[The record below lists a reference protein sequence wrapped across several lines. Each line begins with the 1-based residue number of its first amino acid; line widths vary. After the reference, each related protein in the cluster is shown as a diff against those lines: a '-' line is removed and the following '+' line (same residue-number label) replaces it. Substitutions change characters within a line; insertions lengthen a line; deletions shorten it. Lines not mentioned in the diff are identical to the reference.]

1 MKKIISIMLATLI
14 LLAPLSGMAI
24 NIPGYEGGIQNERT
38 YKEVIFVTGQP
49 ITMEGSLSIKTKAK
63 DNLVTE
69 SYTYKLENK
78 ALEAKLSRTITLK
91 NLLEPNGSQVKST
104 KTLDKYKESITI
116 GKDKYEVKDNGYQ
129 WSQGGIEDNQP
140 LIDYYS
146 GHYSARKTY
155 DVNKGD
161 GEIVVESLGN
171 LVGYNGPWSATEA
184 QTVYYAMD
192 WIDKTGKGQDYE
204 GTATVEASYN
214 KTKDF
219 VYEKNIP
226 TQISYSGGY
235 IVTEIE
241 ENILKYQYDLPKFNG
256 GVQEETPPGN
266 EEEDQDSDEEKEEE
280 EKKKKS
286 KYRNQGSNSLYLD
299 TSPIIQSLNIPAVR
313 DVMGHQYQDELL
325 LMASMEGL
333 PLKSQLIGPSSE
345 MSRGDFARIIIK
357 AMDIPIVKVE
367 QKKSRG
373 RKKAEPVERL
383 FKDVKE
389 SHRNFDYIEE
399 AAKRNIMLG
408 VEKPN
413 FGPDKALTRM
423 EAFTIA
429 VRILGLENLAPIKE
443 YSLGFKD
450 ENSVQAWARDSIY
463 LAKELGFIEEGD
475 YLYPNRALTKGE
487 AAKLMVDVIEY
498 MQEDLR
504 YDYREGILND

>member
-49 ITMEGSLSIKTKAK
+49 ITMEGTLSIKTKAK

-155 DVNKGD
+155 DVNKD
-161 GEIVVESLGN
+161 QGEIVVESLGN

-184 QTVYYAMD
+184 QTVYYTMD
-192 WIDKTGKGQDYE
+192 WIDKTGQGQDYE

-241 ENILKYQYDLPKFNG
+241 ENILKYEYDLPKFNG
-256 GVQEETPPGN
+256 GVQPETSPGN
-266 EEEDQDSDEEKEEE
+266 EEEEEE
-280 EKKKKS
+280 EKKEKPKH
-286 KYRNQGSNSLYLD
+286 RNQGSNSLYLD

-313 DVMGHQYQDELL
+313 DVMGHKYQDELL

-333 PLKSQLIGPSSE
+333 PLESQLIGPSSE
-345 MSRGDFARIIIK
+345 MSRGDFARIIVK
-357 AMDIPIVKVE
+357 AMDIPIVKEEV
-367 QKKSRG
+367 KRSRG
-373 RKKAEPVERL
+373 RKKVEPEPRL

-399 AAKRNIMLG
+399 VAKRDIMVG
-408 VEKPN
+408 VQVPN
-413 FGPDKALTRM
+413 FAPDRALTRM

-429 VRILGLENLAPIKE
+429 TRLLGFKNLAPIKQ
-443 YSLGFKD
+443 YSLGYKD
-450 ENSVQAWARDSIY
+450 ENKIQAWAKDSIY
-463 LAKELGFIEEGD
+463 VAKELGFIEESD
-475 YLYPNRALTKGE
+475 YLYPNRPLTKGE
-487 AAKLMVDVIEY
+487 AAKLMVDLIEY
-498 MQEDLR
+498 MQDDLR
-504 YDYREGILND
+504 YDYREGILNN